1 MIGFTS
7 SQRYYLSR
15 QAADM
20 RKSYDGLGGVVRQGL
35 GRDPLSGEVF
45 IFLNRRR
52 TMVKL
57 LVWDRSGFVIWG
69 KRLERG
75 TFELPRC
82 SEAWCFD
89 RAELGGTGADPRGC
103 IARERP
109 APEALFAPTSSGVN
123 KGEVFHRFAG
133 VVHRRLAA
141 LEKLQKGASLSTCFG
156 ALRW

>member
-75 TFELPRC
+75 TFELPQC
-82 SEAWCFD
+82 SEPGSSLRCTS
-89 RAELGGTGADPRGC
+89 RLVTR
-103 IARERP
+103 R
-109 APEALFAPTSSGVN
+109 TSSSWRTTSVGS
-123 KGEVFHRFAG
+123 R
-133 VVHRRLAA
+133 
-141 LEKLQKGASLSTCFG
+141 
-156 ALRW
+156 

>member
-20 RKSYDGLGGVVRQGL
+20 RKSYDGLSGMVRQGL

-57 LVWDRSGFVIWG
+57 LVWDRSGFVLWC

-75 TFELPRC
+75 TFELPR
-82 SEAWCFD
+82 STA
-89 RAELGGTGADPRGC
+89 
-103 IARERP
+103 
-109 APEALFAPTSSGVN
+109 S
-123 KGEVFHRFAG
+123 
-133 VVHRRLAA
+133 
-141 LEKLQKGASLSTCFG
+141 GASIVLGWEDLVLILEGVSLG
-156 ALRW
+156 SVRRRVRYARPKAVA